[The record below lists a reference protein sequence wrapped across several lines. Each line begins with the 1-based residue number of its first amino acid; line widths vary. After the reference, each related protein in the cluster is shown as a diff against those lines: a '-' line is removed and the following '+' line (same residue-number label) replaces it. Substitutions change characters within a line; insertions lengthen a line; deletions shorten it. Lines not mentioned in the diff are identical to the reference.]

1 MMGKTAF
8 LFPGQGAQYAGM
20 GADFCEKYKEAEEV
34 YEKASDVVGMDI
46 KALCF
51 EKNDRLDLTEYTQI
65 AMVTTEIAILRTALK
80 EGLKA
85 DVAAGLSLGEYGA
98 LAACG
103 VMKDEDIF
111 RVVRKRGIYMQNAY
125 PTGGGMTAV
134 IGMEGDKVADIC
146 DSVAKESGKTVS
158 VANYNCPGQI
168 VITGEKE
175 AVDKAA
181 EKLTEAGA
189 RRCIALKVSGPFHS
203 GLLKE
208 ASEELGKEL
217 DTAEIKDPVI
227 PYVTNVTADYVTEGA
242 AVKDLLV
249 RQICSSVRWQQS
261 IERLAK
267 DGVNTF
273 IELGP
278 GKTLTGFMKKIDPAL
293 KAYHIGSVEEL
304 RSYMENDAV

>member
-20 GADFCEKYKEAEEV
+20 GADFCEKYSEAAEV
-34 YEKASDVVGMDI
+34 YEKASDIVGMDI

-51 EKNDRLDLTEYTQI
+51 EKNERLDLTEYTQI

-80 EGLKA
+80 KGLRA

-98 LAACG
+98 LSACK

-125 PTGGGMTAV
+125 PSGGGMTAV
-134 IGMEGDKVADIC
+134 IGMDGDKVAGIC
-146 DSVAKESGKTVS
+146 ESVAKESGKVVS

-175 AVDKAA
+175 AVDQAA

-203 GLLKE
+203 GLLKA

-217 DTAEIKDPVI
+217 DTADIKDPVM

-249 RQICSSVRWQQS
+249 RQICSSVKWQQS
-261 IERLAK
+261 IERMAK
-267 DGVNTF
+267 DGVDTF

-278 GKTLTGFMKKIDPAL
+278 GKTLTGFVKKTDPAL

-304 RSYMENDAV
+304 EAFMEGKDA